1 MCKMESVGES
11 VLTGTPTQNVKV
23 VPDGASGKKSAEY
36 VKYTA
41 FHPVLAISNRSLCER
56 PFLEQIERVC
66 KLQPDALVLREKD
79 LSPQE
84 YKELAEKLGIADRVC
99 FAGLQKN
106 PFPWLSAGS
115 LYVGTS
121 SMEGF
126 PNALV
131 EAMSC
136 RLPAVFSNCMSGPAE
151 ILSDRFEDVVGKQEV
166 LRERY
171 GILIPVM
178 DDQKNLDPNEITEE
192 EKQLAALLEEL
203 LTEEAK
209 LQELSRC
216 AKERADQFDDRAYR
230 DKILQIAGLSKM

>member
-1 MCKMESVGES
+1 
-11 VLTGTPTQNVKV
+11 
-23 VPDGASGKKSAEY
+23 
-36 VKYTA
+36 
-41 FHPVLAISNRSLCER
+41 
-56 PFLEQIERVC
+56 
-66 KLQPDALVLREKD
+66 
-79 LSPQE
+79 
-84 YKELAEKLGIADRVC
+84 
-99 FAGLQKN
+99 
-106 PFPWLSAGS
+106 
-115 LYVGTS
+115 
-121 SMEGF
+121 
-126 PNALV
+126 
-131 EAMSC
+131 MSC

-178 DDQKNLDPNEITEE
+178 DDQKNLAPNEITEE

>member
-1 MCKMESVGES
+1 M
-11 VLTGTPTQNVKV
+11 
-23 VPDGASGKKSAEY
+23 
-36 VKYTA
+36 
-41 FHPVLAISNRSLCER
+41 
-56 PFLEQIERVC
+56 LEPPAWR
-66 KLQPDALVLREKD
+66 A
-79 LSPQE
+79 
-84 YKELAEKLGIADRVC
+84 
-99 FAGLQKN
+99 
-106 PFPWLSAGS
+106 
-115 LYVGTS
+115 
-121 SMEGF
+121 

>member
-1 MCKMESVGES
+1 MYHRGRLLFQNIKNWQKSWEL
-11 VLTGTPTQNVKV
+11 LTG
-23 VPDGASGKKSAEY
+23 SALRDFRRIH
-36 VKYTA
+36 
-41 FHPVLAISNRSLCER
+41 FH
-56 PFLEQIERVC
+56 
-66 KLQPDALVLREKD
+66 
-79 LSPQE
+79 
-84 YKELAEKLGIADRVC
+84 
-99 FAGLQKN
+99 
-106 PFPWLSAGS
+106 WLSAGS

-151 ILSDRFEDVVGKQEV
+151 ILSDRFGGVVGKQEV

-230 DKILQIAGLSKM
+230 RQNPADCRAFQNVIHYGGTDKMRILQSRILFAVRKTGETFRMQRICISFKQPAAGRGGARGE

>member
-1 MCKMESVGES
+1 MILSEKIAEER
-11 VLTGTPTQNVKV
+11 
-23 VPDGASGKKSAEY
+23 KKNGWS
-36 VKYTA
+36 
-41 FHPVLAISNRSLCER
+41 
-56 PFLEQIERVC
+56 
-66 KLQPDALVLREKD
+66 
-79 LSPQE
+79 QE
-84 YKELAEKLGIADRVC
+84 ELAEKLGIADRVC

-171 GILIPVM
+171 GVLIPVM